1 MKIKFMCNMETI
13 YETYDKNTILN
24 VGEKIIIHDK
34 NYIVDNKGVKITDDD
49 KVIMIIILKEVY

>member
-34 NYIVDNKGVKITDDD
+34 NYIVDNKGIKITDND
-49 KVIMIIILKEVY
+49 KVIMIIILKEIE